1 MKLSYNTWGYS
12 SFPSWL
18 PAYPLEET
26 IRRLARIGYDGIEI
40 GAWSPHAFPETT
52 SAQRRAEIRR
62 VLDGEGIAV
71 SSMLPAPPGNNVC
84 SPIPEERRYAIGQ
97 YKMIADLCAEWGGK
111 TVLYIPGWVVFGTSR
126 RQAWEWSRDALREI
140 AEYSAQYGITLPIE
154 PTSYDSNLVD
164 TGDQAIELMQEVGLP
179 NVKLMFDTFH
189 VLYRREVLTDYAHL
203 MGADLAH
210 IHLSEER
217 RMPPGHGHADFESL
231 IDVLKEIH
239 YDGYVTLEIGF
250 DRRDIEP
257 DWFAKEA
264 YTYLRPRVGPPT
276 PRSVHDRGSGA
287 GSPNGL
293 PTAHETAAHR

>member
-1 MKLSYNTWGYS
+1 MAMKLSYNTWGYS

-18 PAYPLEET
+18 PAYPLEDT
-26 IRRLARIGYDGIEI
+26 IKRLAKIGYDGIEI

-52 SAQRRAEIRR
+52 TAQRRKEIRK

-84 SPIPEERRYAIGQ
+84 SPIPEERAYAIRQ
-97 YKMIADLCAEWGGK
+97 YKLIADLCAEWGGK
-111 TVLYIPGWVVFGTSR
+111 MLLYIPGWVVFRTTR
-126 RQAWEWSRDALREI
+126 KQAWEWSRQALTEI
-140 AEYSAQYGITLPIE
+140 ATHSDQYGMNLAIE

-164 TGDQAIELMQEVGLP
+164 TADQAVELMEQVALD

-189 VLYRREVLTDYAHL
+189 VLYRREVLSDYAYR
-203 MGADLAH
+203 MDQDLKH
-210 IHLSEER
+210 IHISEER
-217 RMPPGHGHADFESL
+217 RMPPGHGRGDFESL
-231 IDVLKEIH
+231 IEALKEVK

-264 YTYLRPRVGPPT
+264 FNYLKPRV
-276 PRSVHDRGSGA
+276 
-287 GSPNGL
+287 
-293 PTAHETAAHR
+293 

>member
-26 IRRLARIGYDGIEI
+26 IKRLARIGYDGIEI

-52 SAQRRAEIRR
+52 TQKRRAEIRK
-62 VLDGEGIAV
+62 VLDGEGIVV

-84 SPIPEERRYAIGQ
+84 SPIPEERRYGINQ

-111 TVLYIPGWVVFGTSR
+111 MLLYIPGWVVFGTSKKD
-126 RQAWEWSRDALREI
+126 AWNWSREALTEI
-140 AEYSAQYGITLPIE
+140 AQHAAQYDMTLAIE

-164 TGDQAIELMQEVGLP
+164 TGDQAIDLMHEVGLS

-189 VLYRREVLTDYAHL
+189 VLYRREVLSDYAYL
-203 MGADLAH
+203 MNKDLKH
-210 IHLSEER
+210 IHISEER

-231 IDVLKEIH
+231 FDALREID
-239 YDGYVTLEIGF
+239 YDGFVTLEIGF

-264 YTYLRPRVGPPT
+264 FSYLKPRVG
-276 PRSVHDRGSGA
+276 
-287 GSPNGL
+287 
-293 PTAHETAAHR
+293 